1 MITRNFNRQSGIS
14 DWGREPSTPLQ
25 ALFVEPFKAADTQPT
40 TVMTQLLG
48 KDYANTAVMKTD
60 TGKLRS
66 GASAAANIGA
76 HQTATNVKAELKE
89 VQASFKE
96 EVQQAQTALAG
107 AMDAASVEMQLDPR
121 LAHNTFF
128 PAPQSGTGD
137 ALANKYTSGA
147 TTALDIVSTL
157 PKLNPD
163 QQSRLIAKMMDLI
176 TPKRD
181 PMTDKIVE
189 AAKIDTKYASAIEEL
204 GKQGK
209 FDADFLKEA
218 FKPAEQQPEWLA
230 MTTLEEKLDVE
241 IAVHEEH
248 EDSNEV
254 LATIE
259 RETGL
264 RLDAKQQISVDPE
277 IVIPAIALVG
287 ESLNDPDFSG
297 VKADKALNVTDITEL
312 LKRNKAPEPVH
323 AIPPPQMAVQRAVG
337 MDGMMG

>member
-1 MITRNFNRQSGIS
+1 MITNSFNKKSGIAD
-14 DWGREPSTPLQ
+14 DWGRQPSTPLQ

-48 KDYANTAVMKTD
+48 KDYASTAVMKTD

-66 GASAAANIGA
+66 GASAAANISA

-107 AMDAASVEMQLDPR
+107 AMDAASAEMGLDPR
-121 LAHNTFF
+121 LAQNTFF
-128 PAPQSGTGD
+128 PAPQSGIGD
-137 ALANKYTSGA
+137 AVANKVTSGA
-147 TTALDIVSTL
+147 TAAYDIVSTL
-157 PKLNPD
+157 PKLSPE
-163 QQSRLIAKMMDLI
+163 QESKIIAKMMDLM

-189 AAKIDTKYASAIEEL
+189 APKIDTKYASAIEEL

-209 FDADFLKEA
+209 FDAEFLKEA
-218 FKPAEQQPEWLA
+218 MKPAEQQPEWLA
-230 MTTLEEKLDVE
+230 MTTLEKELDVQ
-241 IAVHEEH
+241 IGTHEVKE
-248 EDSNEV
+248 ESNEA

-259 RETGL
+259 KATGL
-264 RLDAKQQISVDPE
+264 RLDATQQTAVDPE

-287 ESLNDPDFSG
+287 ESLSDPDFSG

-323 AIPPPQMAVQRAVG
+323 AVPPPQIARAIG